1 MTANRNAGESGT
13 TAALRDGRGHPLTR
27 IEHEHAVQR
36 ALCDSLERIADGL
49 PHSIDLPLA
58 AAAVPLLRDALP
70 LHMAMEEQVL
80 FPFLR
85 LRAAPED
92 NIDGILGQVEG
103 EHEIDR
109 SLALEIA
116 ARLEEMVEAR
126 SAANPNVLG
135 YLLRGFFETKRRH
148 MSWENNVVLRLARR
162 RMNEDDLRLLSRE
175 MSRFRH
181 SIG

>member
-1 MTANRNAGESGT
+1 MTGNRDAGETGAV
-13 TAALRDGRGHPLTR
+13 AARQAGRCHPLAR
-27 IEHEHAVQR
+27 IENEHAVQR

-49 PHSIDLPLA
+49 PHSVDFPLA
-58 AAAVPLLRDALP
+58 AAAVPLLRDSLA

-80 FPFLR
+80 FPLLR
-85 LRAAPED
+85 RRAEPED
-92 NIDGILGQVEG
+92 NIDGILGQVKA
-103 EHEIDR
+103 EHEVDR
-109 SLALEIA
+109 ALALEIA

-148 MSWENNVVLRLARR
+148 MSWENNVILRLARR
-162 RMNEDDLRLLSRE
+162 RMNDDDLGLLSRE

-181 SIG
+181 LTG